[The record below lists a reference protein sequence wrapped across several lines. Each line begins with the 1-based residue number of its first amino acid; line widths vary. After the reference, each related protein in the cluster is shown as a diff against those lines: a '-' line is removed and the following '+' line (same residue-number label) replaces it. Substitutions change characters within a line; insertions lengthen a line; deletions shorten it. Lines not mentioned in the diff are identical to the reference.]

1 MKPDFLTRYRARR
14 PGGKWVTGTGVKRN
28 TRGLMLYRE
37 TTGAWVKIEPETLGR
52 CTGRKDKRGTLIFE
66 GDLVQTRDGAGTV
79 NWRVCFGPT
88 VWANGQTTVGFYL
101 EHIGSEFERRYSWA
115 AKTDWHPVWG
125 ACEIVGNIHDKRGQ
139 IDDDRRGESLL
150 CRPGGETL
158 DGPGEP
164 CQKEGGRKD
173 RDTAE

>member
-14 PGGKWVTGTGVKRN
+14 PGGKWVTGTGVKRS

-66 GDLVQTRDGAGTV
+66 GDVVQTTEGARTV
-79 NWRVCFGPT
+79 KWRVGFGAT
-88 VWANGQTTVGFYL
+88 TWNNGQTTVGFFL
-101 EHIGSEFERRYSWA
+101 ENIGSEFERHFFWA

-139 IDDDRRGESLL
+139 KDHDRRGESVL
-150 CRPGGETL
+150 RGSGRKAP

-164 CQKEGGRKD
+164 GTKEGGRKD